1 MSQAERK
8 NSWKSAEQAREA
20 NSYGMQRL
28 LSRAVWDTD
37 GVRDDVREY
46 VVEQLG
52 QEQAIGVIDE
62 TSFLKQGD
70 KSAGVAVQY
79 CGSTGQ
85 LDNCQVAVFL
95 AYVTPLGHAL
105 IDREL
110 SLPQAWTQDRQRC
123 AEAGIPDAVRFQTK
137 PELAQEML
145 ARLSQ
150 AGVGLSWV
158 AADTV

>member
-37 GVRDDVREY
+37 GVRDDVRDY

-95 AYVTPLGHAL
+95 AYVTPLGHPL
-105 IDREL
+105 IARDPY
-110 SLPQAWTQDRQRC
+110 LPHTSPHHRR
-123 AEAGIPDAVRFQTK
+123 
-137 PELAQEML
+137 
-145 ARLSQ
+145 
-150 AGVGLSWV
+150 
-158 AADTV
+158 